1 MWTYRSFSVH
11 DDNVLCGWR
20 TELSLFFFFNSHS
33 VLRWKLS
40 AMTGEEF
47 SVLLGIVNDA
57 QGSIGNKPSIQSLRL
72 NYSGSSVNMSESDH
86 GHRHQHLHL
95 T

>member
-1 MWTYRSFSVH
+1 MH

-20 TELSLFFFFNSHS
+20 TELTSFFNSHS
-33 VLRWKLS
+33 ALRWKLS

-57 QGSIGNKPSIQSLRL
+57 QGSIGNLPSLQFLRL
-72 NYSGSSVNMSESDH
+72 NNSGSSVNMSGSDH
-86 GHRHQHLHL
+86 GRRRQHSHL